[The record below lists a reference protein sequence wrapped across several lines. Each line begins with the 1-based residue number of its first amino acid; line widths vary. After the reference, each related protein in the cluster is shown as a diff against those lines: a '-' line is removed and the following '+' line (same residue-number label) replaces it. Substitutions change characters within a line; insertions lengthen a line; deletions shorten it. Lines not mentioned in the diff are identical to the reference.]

1 MRRLSHVAG
10 LHQKTAQPSPKRE
23 VKRRREHN
31 KEKLNPKT
39 REKGRGGKKRTDTG
53 RYLGS
58 DNIENEQGSGWHLT

>member
-1 MRRLSHVAG
+1 MLLASTKKQCNQV
-10 LHQKTAQPSPKRE
+10 QKRE
-23 VKRRREHN
+23 VKKRREHN

-58 DNIENEQGSGWHLT
+58 DNIENEQGSG